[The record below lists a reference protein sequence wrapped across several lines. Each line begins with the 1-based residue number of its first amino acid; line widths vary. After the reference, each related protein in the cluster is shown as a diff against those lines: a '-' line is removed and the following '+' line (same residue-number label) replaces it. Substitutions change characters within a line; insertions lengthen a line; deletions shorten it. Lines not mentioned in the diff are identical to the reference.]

1 MRFLKNY
8 ATVRQQRVVLSGC
21 SSSWHNVTAGVL
33 QGSVLGL
40 LLFIYINDFS
50 GEIVSSC
57 KIFSGDTSLLVN
69 GLFNGKRSDPDP
81 IKQDIEACF

>member
-1 MRFLKNY
+1 M
-8 ATVRQQRVVLSGC
+8 RQQRVVLSGC

-50 GEIVSSC
+50 DEIVSSC
-57 KIFSGDTSLLVN
+57 KIFSGDTS
-69 GLFNGKRSDPDP
+69 LFNGKRSDPDP